1 MGGKMNY
8 SSWEKLFQLGQ
19 SEEETDRA
27 YAEMLATA
35 MEIRLE
41 RGLTQ
46 TMLAEKS
53 GLTSSM
59 ISKMESGNNHPT
71 MKTFLKYLRGL
82 EIDWALMQ
90 KRGPE

>member
-1 MGGKMNY
+1 MGARMNH

-19 SEEETDRA
+19 SEEETDQA
-27 YAEMLATA
+27 YAKMLATA
-35 MEIRLE
+35 IEIRVE
-41 RGLTQ
+41 MGLTQ
-46 TMLAEKS
+46 AMLAEKS

-90 KRGPE
+90 KR

>member
-1 MGGKMNY
+1 
-8 SSWEKLFQLGQ
+8 
-19 SEEETDRA
+19 
-27 YAEMLATA
+27 
-35 MEIRLE
+35 
-41 RGLTQ
+41 
-46 TMLAEKS
+46 MLAEKS

>member
-1 MGGKMNY
+1 MNY

-46 TMLAEKS
+46 SMLAEKS

-59 ISKMESGNNHPT
+59 ISKMESGESEYSKLFADLNNVMT
-71 MKTFLKYLRGL
+71 
-82 EIDWALMQ
+82 EIRI
-90 KRGPE
+90 KSEN

>member
-1 MGGKMNY
+1 MGARISH
-8 SSWEKLFQLGQ
+8 SSWEKLFQLGESQ
-19 SEEETDRA
+19 EETDQA
-27 YAEMLATA
+27 YAKMLETA
-35 MEIRLE
+35 MEIRVEL
-41 RGLTQ
+41 GLTQ
-46 TMLAEKS
+46 AMLAEKS

-90 KRGPE
+90 KK